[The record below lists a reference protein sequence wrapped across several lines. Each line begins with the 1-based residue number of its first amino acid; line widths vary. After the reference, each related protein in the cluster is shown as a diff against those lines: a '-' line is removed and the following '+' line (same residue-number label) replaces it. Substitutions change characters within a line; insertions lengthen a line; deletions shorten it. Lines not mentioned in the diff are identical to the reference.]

1 MAVREKVQ
9 TSELYTATLNELRDK
24 NKEIEELELE
34 KEALCDRCN
43 DQEEQINDLQSRIE
57 HMGGTVNNLSNVK
70 GDLEQNNDQLKEDT
84 AKAIT
89 DRKEAAA
96 AIIKL
101 DEARVLLNKLLG
113 NQGPFSMAQRHK
125 FLNGG
130 KDAEFAAYEET
141 DGSRKGPTQN
151 GD

>member
-9 TSELYTATLNELRDK
+9 TSELYTATLNELREK
-24 NKEIEELELE
+24 NREVEELELE

-57 HMGGTVNNLSNVK
+57 QMGGTVNKLSTVK
-70 GDLEQNNDQLKEDT
+70 GDLEQNNIQLKEDT

-89 DRKEAAA
+89 DRQEAAA

-101 DEARVLLNKLLG
+101 DEARILLNKLLG
-113 NQGPFSMAQRHK
+113 NQGPFSMA
-125 FLNGG
+125 
-130 KDAEFAAYEET
+130 
-141 DGSRKGPTQN
+141 
-151 GD
+151 